1 MIDYGCALQR
11 EILIQG
17 RLYISEHRLCFY
29 ANIFGWVT
37 TLTLDFHEIIAIE
50 KRNTA
55 LVIPN
60 AILIATM
67 HNRNTFASFISRDMT
82 YDLIV
87 SLWRNSHPVVPTSAA
102 LPDSAG
108 IIEDDDD
115 DFTQSHNEE
124 HTGNEAETGRKK
136 RKMRK
141 GRFRKMKGGHKHETH
156 TMQGENEGEEAALSE
171 TPENSKGRPSLGGA
185 SLVKSPTAI
194 QHSPTTCNCTTS
206 GTGHFANVV
215 MDTTFPGSPEK
226 LYNLM
231 FTSGFMKDFL
241 TKDMQLTGELIYFL
255 IRYVRN

>member
-1 MIDYGCALQR
+1 MRQ
-11 EILIQG
+11 Q
-17 RLYISEHRLCFY
+17 
-29 ANIFGWVT
+29 
-37 TLTLDFHEIIAIE
+37 LTLDFHEIIAIE

-67 HNRNTFASFISRDMT
+67 HARNTFASFISRDMT

-87 SLWRNSHPVVPTSAA
+87 SLWRNSHPVVPASAA

-115 DFTQSHNEE
+115 DFAQSNAEE
-124 HTGNEAETGRKK
+124 HTGNEAETSRKK
-136 RKMRK
+136 KRIRK
-141 GRFRKMKGGHKHETH
+141 GRFKKMKGGHSSANAAADGTAEG
-156 TMQGENEGEEAALSE
+156 GEVGELQAPLA
-171 TPENSKGRPSLGGA
+171 PKGRPSLGTA
-185 SLVKSPTAI
+185 SLVKSPTAV
-194 QHSPTTCNCTTS
+194 QHAPTTCNCATS

-215 MDTTFPGSPEK
+215 MDATFPGSPEK

-241 TKDMQLTGELIYFL
+241 TKDMKLTGMFSTLVTRKLEFSFSWLATFCA
-255 IRYVRN
+255 VM

>member
-1 MIDYGCALQR
+1 M
-11 EILIQG
+11 
-17 RLYISEHRLCFY
+17 CFY

-87 SLWRNSHPVVPTSAA
+87 SLWRNSHPVVPASAA

-115 DFTQSHNEE
+115 DFAQSHNEE

-141 GRFRKMKGGHKHETH
+141 GRFKKIKGGNRH
-156 TMQGENEGEEAALSE
+156 GIPVAEGEVDGEDVVGLEASAIL
-171 TPENSKGRPSLGGA
+171 KGRPSLGGA
-185 SLVKSPTAI
+185 SLVKAPAAV
-194 QHSPTTCNCTTS
+194 QHAPTTCNCTTT
-206 GTGHFANVV
+206 GTGHYANVV
-215 MDTTFPGSPEK
+215 MDATFPGSPEK
-226 LYNLM
+226 PYNLM

-241 TKDMQLTGELIYFL
+241 TIDMKLTGEPVKI
-255 IRYVRN
+255 